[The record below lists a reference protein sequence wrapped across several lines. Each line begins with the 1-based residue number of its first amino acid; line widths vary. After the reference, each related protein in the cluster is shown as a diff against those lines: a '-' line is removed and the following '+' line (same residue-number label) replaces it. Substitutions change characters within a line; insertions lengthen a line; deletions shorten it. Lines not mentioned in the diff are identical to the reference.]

1 MNTQEL
7 ATHTPAMQ
15 QFLRIKAEHPH
26 SLVFFRMGDFY
37 ELFFEDAEKAARLLD
52 ITLTQRGQSS
62 GRPIKMAGI
71 PYHAAEQYLA
81 KIVKAGESVAIAE
94 QVGDPAT
101 SKGPVERRVMRV
113 ITPGTVT
120 DSALMNDLEDAPLLA
135 IVPSKKMWGLA
146 WLTIT
151 SGQLRFTQCAHHELA
166 HYIYRIRAAELLCPL
181 GTESSIKEALQA
193 SSASEVHLSGHTI
206 PDWVWSA
213 DEGQRR
219 LLELFN
225 MSSLQSL
232 GIDDAEKF
240 GPTLTAVAAVLA
252 YGANTQ
258 GLGWQGKLP
267 HILQCQLEED
277 QNYIGIDAATRRNL
291 EITETLRGETEPTLL
306 SLLDTC
312 SSAMGSRLLRHT
324 LHHPLRDQAVI
335 GERHSA
341 VATLIEHAF
350 VLDELR
356 QTLRSVADIERISTR
371 LALGSARPRDLSSLR
386 DTLANLPQLAKTLDG
401 LAQLNQSGSLLASL
415 AKTLASPPPVL
426 ALLQAAIAAE
436 PSVVIR
442 EGGVIADGYN
452 AELDELRRLSDDCGT
467 FLLDLE
473 TRERE
478 RTGITNLRVEFNK
491 VHGFFIEVTNGQ
503 TDKVPDDYRRRQ
515 TLKNAERYITPE
527 LKAFEDKALSAKER
541 SFALE
546 KQLYEELL
554 VQLQAHVQACQ
565 SMGLALAQ
573 VDVLATLGERA
584 QTLGWSRPE
593 FSKDAGIAIEEG
605 RHPVVEAQLAKRSES
620 FSPNDVRFDQSR
632 RMLLITGPNMGGKS
646 TYMRQ
651 IALIVLLAYV
661 GSYVPAKHARIGA
674 IDQIFT
680 RIGAAD
686 DLASGRSTFM
696 VEMTEAAAILHRST
710 ENSLVLMDEIGRGTS
725 TFDGLALAWAIAQH
739 LLTKNRSWTLF
750 ATHYLELA
758 SLPSKYPQC
767 ANVHLSAVEKGQ
779 GIVFLHTVKEGHAN
793 QSYGL
798 QVAQLAGVPQAVIK
812 DARQHLRRLEEHA
825 NQESAQVDLFSQDF
839 SADTGG
845 SGADEETAREIEKA
859 LAVLKQLNEIQ
870 PDNLSPKEA
879 LDLLYSLKRS
889 S

>member
-1 MNTQEL
+1 
-7 ATHTPAMQ
+7 
-15 QFLRIKAEHPH
+15 
-26 SLVFFRMGDFY
+26 
-37 ELFFEDAEKAARLLD
+37 
-52 ITLTQRGQSS
+52 
-62 GRPIKMAGI
+62 
-71 PYHAAEQYLA
+71 
-81 KIVKAGESVAIAE
+81 
-94 QVGDPAT
+94 
-101 SKGPVERRVMRV
+101 
-113 ITPGTVT
+113 
-120 DSALMNDLEDAPLLA
+120 
-135 IVPSKKMWGLA
+135 
-146 WLTIT
+146 
-151 SGQLRFTQCAHHELA
+151 
-166 HYIYRIRAAELLCPL
+166 
-181 GTESSIKEALQA
+181 
-193 SSASEVHLSGHTI
+193 
-206 PDWVWSA
+206 
-213 DEGQRR
+213 
-219 LLELFN
+219 
-225 MSSLQSL
+225 
-232 GIDDAEKF
+232 
-240 GPTLTAVAAVLA
+240 
-252 YGANTQ
+252 
-258 GLGWQGKLP
+258 
-267 HILQCQLEED
+267 
-277 QNYIGIDAATRRNL
+277 
-291 EITETLRGETEPTLL
+291 
-306 SLLDTC
+306 
-312 SSAMGSRLLRHT
+312 
-324 LHHPLRDQAVI
+324 
-335 GERHSA
+335 
-341 VATLIEHAF
+341 
-350 VLDELR
+350 
-356 QTLRSVADIERISTR
+356 
-371 LALGSARPRDLSSLR
+371 LSSLR
-386 DTLANLPQLAKTLDG
+386 DTLANLPELAKTLDG
-401 LAQLNQSGSLLASL
+401 LSQKSSLLASL

-452 AELDELRRLSDDCGT
+452 AELDELRRLSDDCGA

-478 RTGITNLRVEFNK
+478 RTGIANLRVEFNK

-710 ENSLVLMDEIGRGTS
+710 EHSLVLMDEIGRGTS

-739 LLTKNRSWTLF
+739 LLTNNRSWTLF

-825 NQESAQVDLFSQDF
+825 NQESAQVDLFSQNYTK
-839 SADTGG
+839 SA
-845 SGADEETAREIEKA
+845 ADDETSEEIETA
-859 LAVLKQLNEIQ
+859 LTVLKQLHEIQ

-879 LDLLYSLKRS
+879 LDLLYSLKRLS
-889 S
+889 

>member
-81 KIVKAGESVAIAE
+81 KLVKAGESVAIAE

-120 DSALMNDLEDAPLLA
+120 DSALMSDLEDAPLLA

-151 SGQLRFTQCAHHELA
+151 SGQLRFTQCAPQELA

-181 GTESSIKEALQA
+181 GSENTIKEVLQA
-193 SSASEVHLSGHTI
+193 SSAAEVHLSGHTI

-240 GPTLTAVAAVLA
+240 APTLTAVAAVLA

-277 QNYIGIDAATRRNL
+277 QNFIGIDAATRRNL

-324 LHHPLRDQAVI
+324 LHHPLRDQSVI
-335 GERHSA
+335 AERHQA
-341 VATLIEHAF
+341 LATLIEQAF
-350 VLDELR
+350 VLEDLR
-356 QTLRSVADIERISTR
+356 HTLRGVADIERISTR

-386 DTLANLPQLAKTLDG
+386 DTLANLPTIAKTLND
-401 LAQLNQSGSLLASL
+401 LSSSAQSSSLLASL
-415 AKTLASPPPVL
+415 ANTLASPPPVL

-442 EGGVIADGYN
+442 EGGVIADGYH
-452 AELDELRRLSDDCGT
+452 AELDELRRLSDDCGA

-478 RTGITNLRVEFNK
+478 RTGIANLRVEFNK

-565 SMGLALAQ
+565 AMGLALAQ
-573 VDVLATLGERA
+573 VDVLATLAERA

-593 FSKDAGIAIEEG
+593 FSKDAGISIQEG

-661 GSYVPAKHARIGA
+661 GSYVPAKQASIGA

-710 ENSLVLMDEIGRGTS
+710 EHSLVLMDEIGRGTS

-739 LLTKNRSWTLF
+739 LLVKNRSWTLF

-825 NQESAQVDLFSQDF
+825 NQESAQVDLFSQDYSAA
-839 SADTGG
+839 SAD
-845 SGADEETAREIEKA
+845 DETSAETAREIETA
-859 LAVLKQLNEIQ
+859 LAVLQQLNEIQ

-879 LDLLYSLKRS
+879 LDLLYSLKRLS
-889 S
+889 